1 MFCLRLPERKS
12 KKYSLQQKFKQYGTI
27 LNRNEDASIRRR
39 SIWTSETIN
48 AVQNI
53 LRNELSPLPNSTA
66 TIVNKFWLWWKTAI
80 SRVVWRLQYPEWFLN
95 QCWDPRF
102 LLNLVIGDEAD
113 FAMTGAVSTWN
124 IREYAPQGNPSS
136 FNYDWNISRHKV
148 SVWCGL
154 CGNGKNIGPYFW

>member
-1 MFCLRLPERKS
+1 M
-12 KKYSLQQKFKQYGTI
+12 
-27 LNRNEDASIRRR
+27 
-39 SIWTSETIN
+39 
-48 AVQNI
+48 
-53 LRNELSPLPNSTA
+53 
-66 TIVNKFWLWWKTAI
+66 
-80 SRVVWRLQYPEWFLN
+80 SRVVLN

-154 CGNGKNIGPYFW
+154 CSNGKNTGPYFWEKNVNTLLYLEVINMNIVPNLVILFTEQFQIEQFERIWWTQDSAPAYQQVAVTKTINRFFLTG